1 MKKSAVVAAL
11 LLSSAI
17 LCIIA
22 GYATSAFAAINNI
35 TVDEFGH
42 MTIDGNPGQ
51 PGFIDT
57 DPISGQATLAY
68 QLPFAGR
75 PGDVPLTDAVITNS
89 VFSDLLR
96 FPGNGRL
103 YFFSLINPGDTPSL
117 ADVSSLPAFVAFPDF
132 RQETSTAQGDFTV
145 YSGFGGDSSS
155 PNLKYVFISNGV
167 PEPSSFLLAG
177 MGTTLLLVA
186 KRRHLAKR
194 IRVGRHGQRLIGP
207 STF

>member
-1 MKKSAVVAAL
+1 MKLVKATVPT
-11 LLSSAI
+11 AI

-22 GYATSAFAAINNI
+22 AHTTSAFAAINNI

-68 QLPFAGR
+68 QLPFAGH

-132 RQETSTAQGDFTV
+132 RQETSTAQGDFTF

-155 PNLKYVFISNGV
+155 PNLKYLFISNGV
-167 PEPSSFLLAG
+167 PEPSSGTLALG
-177 MGTTLLLVA
+177 GVMGILALARRARL
-186 KRRHLAKR
+186 KRLAP
-194 IRVGRHGQRLIGP
+194 HCRL
-207 STF
+207 